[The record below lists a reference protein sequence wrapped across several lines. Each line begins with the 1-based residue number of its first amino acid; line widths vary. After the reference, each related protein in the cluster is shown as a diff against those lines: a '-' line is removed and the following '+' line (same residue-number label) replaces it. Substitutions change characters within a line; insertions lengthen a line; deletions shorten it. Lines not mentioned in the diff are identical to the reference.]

1 MKRKER
7 KEKKR
12 NGMEVEEDIKVRKK
26 GRKNDEIKNKK
37 QNYKGEKR
45 KRKTKNG

>member
-37 QNYKGEKR
+37 QNHKGEKR
-45 KRKTKNG
+45 KRKTNND